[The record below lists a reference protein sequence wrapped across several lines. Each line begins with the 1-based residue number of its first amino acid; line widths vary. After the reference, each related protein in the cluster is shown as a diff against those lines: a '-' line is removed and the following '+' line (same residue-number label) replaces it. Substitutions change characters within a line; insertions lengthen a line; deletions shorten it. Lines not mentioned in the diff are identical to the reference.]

1 MCPAKT
7 EGEHRSVTDD
17 QEPHNAAD
25 VAELTPDADNGLDNL
40 ETREADVVEPT
51 AEVVRHGGTFE
62 SFRYRAYALF
72 WSGALVSNAGSWMQ
86 TYALGIVVYAF
97 RRSSFDLGLVNFF
110 SQIPVLFLALPAGL
124 LADRVSKRKLIIW
137 AQVIL
142 LVQAAALGY
151 LYTTGHLSSRTPVT
165 SLVWV
170 AALGLVGG
178 VMSAL
183 TFPAWQ
189 SFLPELVPRKSLLN
203 AIALN
208 SAQFQSSRLL
218 GPLIAG
224 ALVVA
229 GAGMGQIFYVNA
241 ASFLFVIAA
250 LWAMRPPTP
259 AELGYPPGGPGPSG
273 RPAKAGAQR
282 EGSMKTLLAGLQYA
296 RQNSA
301 VGWLIV
307 TTAVLTVFGFPYMT
321 LLPAIVNRTLGLAE
335 GGDAYKHAVAY
346 IMAAN
351 GLGAMVGALVV
362 ASLPA
367 TTKRERL
374 IPFTLVGFA
383 VALIGFAL
391 SRSLVVTIL
400 FSTVAGMAILAT
412 NSLSNTSIQSAVP
425 GHLRGRVM
433 ALFIMSFMGI
443 MPISGLLFGWIGGLI
458 GPSNAVLV
466 GAIALGAWALLLV
479 FRRSMI
485 TPEEPS
491 EVAAANI
498 A

>member
-1 MCPAKT
+1 
-7 EGEHRSVTDD
+7 VTDKHNPHQATHASD
-17 QEPHNAAD
+17 LEPGAD
-25 VAELTPDADNGLDNL
+25 DRADTGLDNL

-51 AEVVRHGGTFE
+51 REVVRRGGTFE
-62 SFRYRAYALF
+62 SFHYRAYTLF

-97 RRSSFDLGLVNFF
+97 RRSSFDLGLINFF
-110 SQIPVLFLALPAGL
+110 SQIPILFLALPAGL
-124 LADRVSKRKLIIW
+124 LADRVSKRRLIIW
-137 AQVIL
+137 AQAIL

-151 LYTTGHLSSRTPVT
+151 LYNAGHLSSKTPLV

-229 GAGMGQIFYVNA
+229 GAGMGDIFYVNA

-259 AELGYPPGGPGPSG
+259 AELGYTPGGPGPSG
-273 RPAKAGAQR
+273 RPQSAGAER
-282 EGSMKTLLAGLQYA
+282 EGSMRKLLAGIQYA

-351 GLGAMVGALVV
+351 GLGAMVGALVI

-383 VALIGFAL
+383 AALIGFAL
-391 SRSLVVTIL
+391 SRSLAVTIV
-400 FSTVAGMAILAT
+400 FSTIAGMAILAT
-412 NSLSNTSIQSAVP
+412 NSLSNTSIQAAVP

-433 ALFIMSFMGI
+433 ALFVMSFMGI

-466 GAIALGAWALLLV
+466 GAIALSAWALLLV
-479 FRRSMI
+479 FRTSMI
-485 TPEEPS
+485 TPKEPS
-491 EVAAANI
+491 EVPATNVA
-498 A
+498 